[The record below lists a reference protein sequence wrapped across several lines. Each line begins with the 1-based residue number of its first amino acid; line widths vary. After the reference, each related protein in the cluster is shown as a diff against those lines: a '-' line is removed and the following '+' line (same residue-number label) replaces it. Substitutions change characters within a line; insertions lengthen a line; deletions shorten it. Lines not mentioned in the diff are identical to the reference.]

1 MKTSTH
7 ATVRCQQR
15 GIPPIVVDLLL
26 QFGHR
31 QHDHAGAEIVYFDR
45 RSRKRIESYVGGLIS
60 KLSEH
65 LDSYAVVADGMVI
78 TVGTRFKRIN
88 HN

>member
-1 MKTSTH
+1 MKATTH
-7 ATVRCQQR
+7 AAIRCQQR
-15 GIPPIVVDLLL
+15 GIPPFVVDLLL
-26 QFGHR
+26 EFGCR
-31 QHDHAGAEIVYFDR
+31 EHDHAGTEILYFDR
-45 RSRKRIESYVGGLIS
+45 RAKKRIESYVGGLIS

-65 LDSYAVVADGMVI
+65 LDSYAVVADGIVI